1 MNNKKLVVLGTV
13 GVVASLLVVYGIR
26 LKNKMDFE
34 EYCMLIDF
42 LNQIKEDIFSHTQG
56 EQFESFMNEL
66 EELYHVHIR
75 NRKELE
81 GAFNRAHNLHD
92 RVMACI

>member
-1 MNNKKLVVLGTV
+1 
-13 GVVASLLVVYGIR
+13 
-26 LKNKMDFE
+26 
-34 EYCMLIDF
+34 
-42 LNQIKEDIFSHTQG
+42 
-56 EQFESFMNEL
+56 MNEL
-66 EELYHVHIR
+66 EELYHLHIR